1 MTKIYETMVLLD
13 NDVVRQDWRKAK
25 AIVTDT
31 VAKYGGSVKSC
42 RRWDERRL
50 TYPMARKNRATFYL
64 AYHDMPGDKIPGF
77 RRDLE
82 LNERVLRYMMLSTE
96 EVPEEELKLAAEE
109 DGTEYEV
116 PTPPEDDAIEMPE
129 EEEAPADGVDLEGIE
144 APSAVADVDDTKKAD
159 A

>member
-25 AIVTDT
+25 AVVTDT
-31 VAKYGGSVKSC
+31 VAKYGGTVESC

-50 TYPMARKNRATFYL
+50 TYPMARKNRATFFL

-82 LNERVLRYMMLSTE
+82 LNERVLRYMMLAVD
-96 EVPEEELKLAAEE
+96 EVPEEERKLAAEE
-109 DGTEYEV
+109 DGAEYEV

-129 EEEAPADGVDLEGIE
+129 EEEVPVDTVDLEGIE
-144 APSAVADVDDTKKAD
+144 APSALADEPAKSD